1 MSIHTKKPVSPR
13 ICEDFATHDRINLEH
28 TVSPVL
34 AETPL
39 GAIKPALHPHGAGA
53 PICTPDGRAKRED
66 VAMEDG
72 YTFEGEQRRGAAL
85 GAVFGR
91 EPKRSVEI
99 DTAKY
104 QQYLD
109 DPSLSEEQKEEIIM
123 ALWSIITSF
132 VDLGFGVHPA
142 QEACGK
148 AAEKL
153 DGQAKEDSNES
164 KAIHQSV
171 RDAFNEKS
179 RGI

>member
-1 MSIHTKKPVSPR
+1 MTIHSKHNVSLK
-13 ICEDFATHDRINLEH
+13 ICEGFATHDRINLEH

-34 AETPL
+34 AETPS
-39 GAIKPALHPHGAGA
+39 GAIKPALHPHGAGE
-53 PICTPDGRAKRED
+53 PICTPDGRAGKED

-72 YTFEGEQRRGAAL
+72 YTFEGEQRLGGEL
-85 GAVFGR
+85 GAVFGK

-104 QQYLD
+104 QKYLD

-123 ALWSIITSF
+123 ALWSIITAF

-142 QEACGK
+142 QEGCGK
-148 AAEKL
+148 AAEML

>member
-1 MSIHTKKPVSPR
+1 
-13 ICEDFATHDRINLEH
+13 
-28 TVSPVL
+28 
-34 AETPL
+34 
-39 GAIKPALHPHGAGA
+39 
-53 PICTPDGRAKRED
+53 
-66 VAMEDG
+66 MEDG
-72 YTFEGEQRRGAAL
+72 YTFEGEQRLGGEL
-85 GAVFGR
+85 GAVFDR

-104 QQYLD
+104 QKYLD

-123 ALWSIITSF
+123 ALWSIITAF

-148 AAEKL
+148 AAEML